1 MARLLHVYLAPASL
15 PDQAALQAALNALK
29 LGLKIDGT
37 WSPDAA
43 PSYLPFI
50 LHGED
55 AGVYVGVQRGA
66 ALPDGVPAGHD
77 ALVTLKW
84 GGDAREHL
92 AALALAAAFADGF
105 GAVVISPDDGSA
117 VASSSLKAKAKALAD
132 ENF

>member
-1 MARLLHVYLAPASL
+1 MARLLHAYLAPARL
-15 PDQAALQAALNALK
+15 PDHAALQQALNALK

-43 PSYLPFI
+43 PGYLPFI

-55 AGVYVGVQRGA
+55 AGAYVGVQRGA
-66 ALPDGVPAGHD
+66 TPPNGVPED
-77 ALVTLKW
+77 ASAHISIKW

-92 AALALAAAFADGF
+92 AALALAAAFIEGF
-105 GAVVISPDDGSA
+105 GAVVIAPEEGA
-117 VASSSLKAKAKALAD
+117 PIPASQLKAKAKALAD